1 MTADWARLPYETLG
15 RISNRIVNEVPSVN
29 RVVYGR
35 DQQTARQ
42 LSNGSNRMEMIR
54 GWGRAVGEAVSVPVF
69 AAIVGLVVV
78 MIGVQVLRGACKRR
92 TDDE

>member
-1 MTADWARLPYETLG
+1 
-15 RISNRIVNEVPSVN
+15 
-29 RVVYGR
+29 
-35 DQQTARQ
+35 
-42 LSNGSNRMEMIR
+42 MEMIR

-69 AAIVGLVVV
+69 AAVVGLVVV